1 MQVFCM
7 IFFRLWIWAAKG
19 SATNTRKSIENPKTN
34 PNDNMSK
41 MIRDDL
47 SVFIGGICVSF

>member
-19 SATNTRKSIENPKTN
+19 SATSTRKSPKIQKKIQTITCL
-34 PNDNMSK
+34 K
-41 MIRDDL
+41 
-47 SVFIGGICVSF
+47 